1 VFENPL
7 HEEFGSWALGFA
19 PYGGADVGE
28 VAAIASAVG
37 DGDDD
42 AFYDAWRAAADRLAS
57 EAKDAEA
64 AGRATSARE
73 YYLHAACF
81 YAVAYHPIYG
91 VPVDPRLVDSF
102 HAQMAAFDAA
112 MRLSDPPVEAV
123 SIPYEHTTMPAYLVR
138 ARGHERETRPLLIGT
153 NGYDATVSEMY
164 FGFGLAASQRG
175 YHCLFFDGP
184 GQGRLLVDEGMP
196 LRADWERV
204 VTPVVDVALGLEG
217 VDPDRIALTGW
228 SLGGYLAPRAASGEH
243 RLGACIADPGFDG
256 IWNGIV
262 GMATMAGLPREA
274 VEALPDADDATL
286 RALRSGI
293 EAEPHARWGVLKRGF
308 WVNGADNLA
317 DWLKSVRPFTLEGR
331 YGDIRCPTL
340 LTMAED
346 DVLSQGAPAMLE
358 KLSCPKALLKF
369 TSAEGAGDH
378 CEMQNRSLLNRRVF
392 DWLDGVFGM

>member
-1 VFENPL
+1 MFKDPL

-28 VAAIASAVG
+28 VAAIAAAVG

-57 EAKDAEA
+57 EAKHAEA
-64 AGRATSARE
+64 AGHRASARE

-102 HAQMAAFDAA
+102 HTQIAVFDAA
-112 MRLSDPPVEAV
+112 MRLTDSPVETV

-153 NGYDATVSEMY
+153 NGYDASVTEMY
-164 FGFGLAASQRG
+164 FGFAAAAAARG

-184 GQGRLLVDEGMP
+184 GQGKLLIDDGIPM
-196 LRADWERV
+196 RADWERV
-204 VTPVVDVALGLEG
+204 VTPVVDHALDLDG
-217 VDPDRIALTGW
+217 VDNDRIALTGW
-228 SLGGYLAPRAASGEH
+228 SLAGYLALRAASAEH
-243 RLGACIADPGFDG
+243 RLAACIADPGTDG
-256 IWNGIV
+256 IWAGFV
-262 GMATMAGLPREA
+262 EMAKRAG
-274 VEALPDADDATL
+274 VSQDVVDALPDASEDTLHTL
-286 RALRSGI
+286 RAGI
-293 EAEPHARWGVLKRGF
+293 DAVPHAKWGVLQRGF
-308 WVNGADNLA
+308 WVNGADNLG
-317 DWLKSVRPFTLEGR
+317 DWLKAVAPFTLGDR
-331 YGDIRCPTL
+331 AADIRCPTL
-340 LTMAED
+340 LTMAEN
-346 DVLSQGAPAMLE
+346 DVLGKDAPALSE
-358 KLSCPKALLKF
+358 KLTCPKTLLRF
-369 TSAEGAGDH
+369 TAAEGAGDH